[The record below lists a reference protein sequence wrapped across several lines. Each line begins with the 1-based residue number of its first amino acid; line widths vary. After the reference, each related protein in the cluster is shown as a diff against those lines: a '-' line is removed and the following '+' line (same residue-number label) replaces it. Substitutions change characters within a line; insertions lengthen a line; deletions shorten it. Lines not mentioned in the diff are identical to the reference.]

1 MKNSSSPPQS
11 QTPADLPSLRQ
22 LADFRYQLRKFLRFS
37 ERAAR
42 SNGLTPQQH
51 QLLLGI
57 AGFTGRGWATITELA
72 DFLQER
78 HNAVVGLVQRAE
90 RHRLVHKDHST
101 SDRRVVRVYLL
112 PKGEQLL
119 ARLTELHQREVRRF
133 QLGVLNPSGPDPV
146 RAEKHSSKR
155 SHKEP

>member
-1 MKNSSSPPQS
+1 M
-11 QTPADLPSLRQ
+11 PADLPSLSK

-72 DFLQER
+72 EFLQER

-90 RHRLVHKDHST
+90 RRRLVRKDHST

-112 PKGEQLL
+112 PRGEQVL
-119 ARLTELHQREVRRF
+119 ARLTELHRKEARRF
-133 QLGVLNPSGPDPV
+133 QLGILNPPGPDADM
-146 RAEKHSSKR
+146 AEKLAGKESSR
-155 SHKEP
+155 EQ